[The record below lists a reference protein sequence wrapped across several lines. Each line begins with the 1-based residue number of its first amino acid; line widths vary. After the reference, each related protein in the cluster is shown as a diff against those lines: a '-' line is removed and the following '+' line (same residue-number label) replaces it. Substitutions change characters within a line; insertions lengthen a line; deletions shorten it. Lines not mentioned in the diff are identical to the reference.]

1 MKIDDKRVTFP
12 KSLSVKYAGKIVEET
27 ETHLTLEGED
37 EESYLKIFTPFRGVA
52 KLVLY
57 ENDRWVDAETLSSIS
72 NFDFSSL
79 GLDNIS
85 DLSLDGDEVT
95 KSKTKGKTKSKK
107 K

>member
-12 KSLSVKYAGKIVEET
+12 KSLSVKYVGKIVEES

-52 KLVLY
+52 KLFLY

-79 GLDNIS
+79 GLENLS
-85 DLSLDGDEVT
+85 DMSLEGEKD
-95 KSKTKGKTKSKK
+95 TKGKKK
-107 K
+107 

>member
-12 KSLSVKYAGKIVEET
+12 KSLSVKYVGKIVEET
-27 ETHLTLEGED
+27 EPQLTLEGED

-52 KLVLY
+52 KLILY

-79 GLDNIS
+79 GLDNLS
-85 DLSLDGDEVT
+85 DLSLEGEKD
-95 KSKTKGKTKSKK
+95 TKGKKK
-107 K
+107 